1 MKTLFNIFL
10 MIGFTIGL
18 VSCAGMK
25 PNDKVVADVVY
36 IETLGSV
43 LDQNPKYKPIVLEIA
58 NEAKQALAAHTVITK
73 DGASKWLIEHLT
85 ARFANDATSPRIKRL
100 SMIVLST
107 YMPGWEDSIMALVSA
122 EDRATLEHVID
133 LTVIA
138 AS

>member
-1 MKTLFNIFL
+1 MNIFFAISL
-10 MIGFTIGL
+10 TMGL

-25 PNDKVVADVVY
+25 PNDKAVADVIY

-43 LDQNPKYKPIVLEIA
+43 LDANPQYKPIVLDIA
-58 NEAKQALAAHTVITK
+58 KEAKDALAAHIVITK
-73 DGASKWLIEHLT
+73 DGASKWLIAHLT

-122 EDRATLEHVID
+122 DDRATLEHVID
-133 LTVIA
+133 LTIIA